1 MRLHWDVHIDMG
13 NYIYQGTG
21 LNEWK
26 SIYLNYANKEQWNQ
40 FVGIQ
45 WEGERAKVISK
56 GNCHLMKIN
65 DGL

>member
-45 WEGERAKVISK
+45 WEGERKPK
-56 GNCHLMKIN
+56 
-65 DGL
+65 